1 MPPVDVFRRLS
12 VGVYVVGASHGGR
25 ADAFTAAWLT
35 QISFEPLLVALSVN
49 PGNATYPLIRE
60 SGGFVVSVLE
70 RGRLDLARLF
80 GTRSGRDEDKLAGVP
95 WRPGRAGAPIL
106 EEAIAWLE
114 CELRELHE
122 VGDHRLAVARVVG
135 GEVMRE
141 DAAPLLYAE
150 TGDMDGSAD
159 LYPPSF

>member
-12 VGVYVVGASHGGR
+12 GGVYVVGAAHGGR
-25 ADAFTAAWLT
+25 SDAFTAAWLT
-35 QISFEPLLVALSVN
+35 QISFEPLLVALSIN

-60 SGGFVVSVLE
+60 SGGFAVSVLE
-70 RGRLDLARLF
+70 RGHLELARRF
-80 GTRSGRDEDKLAGVP
+80 GTRSGRDEDKLAGIS
-95 WRPGRAGAPIL
+95 WRPGRAGAPVL
-106 EEAIAWLE
+106 TDAIAWLE

-135 GEVMRE
+135 GEVTRE
-141 DAAPLLYAE
+141 DGGPMLYAD
-150 TGDMDGSAD
+150 TGDMDGSAA